1 VGGLWCCTIGELEG
15 GEIGD
20 RDFEV
25 KWGCPCEKFC
35 SGGGGCVLEVEV
47 MSAEELLER
56 YAAGER
62 DFGGIDLKEADLTG
76 TDLSDI
82 NLSNA
87 NLIDVD
93 LSEANLTSAD
103 LSGVRFTNVNLYG
116 TDLAGINLT
125 NVDLR
130 STVNFDVSSLMGN
143 AVLCQ
148 TILPDGTT
156 IIEEIVTEE

>member
-1 VGGLWCCTIGELEG
+1 MT
-15 GEIGD
+15 
-20 RDFEV
+20 
-25 KWGCPCEKFC
+25 
-35 SGGGGCVLEVEV
+35 
-47 MSAEELLER
+47 AEELLER

-62 DFGGIDLKEADLTG
+62 DFSGVDLREADLTAI
-76 TDLSDI
+76 DLSCI

-87 NLIDVD
+87 NLVDVD
-93 LSEANLTSAD
+93 LSEAKLTSAN

-130 STVNFDVSSLMGN
+130 STVNFDFSSLMGN
-143 AVLCQ
+143 ALLWQ

-156 IIEEIVTEE
+156 IADQIITEE